1 MQKVSCSDT
10 NFNLSAKLGGGGC
23 MNLKISVREEVY
35 ICLYMAP
42 IDGKEALLV
51 DKRKQQSQSLLFL
64 VFLMLTE

>member
-1 MQKVSCSDT
+1 
-10 NFNLSAKLGGGGC
+10 